1 MGKNKII
8 EEIKK
13 ILDQKQLKNLIALC
27 LVLGFILIAINVLL
41 PNSKILTSNKLSGNN
56 NQGDSNNVS
65 NTSAAKNATE
75 TIQADEKNYEDKQ
88 KIDLKNILKK
98 MNGVGDVEVMM
109 TFENGEQK
117 VPAYDKST
125 QKSTTEETDNEGG
138 KRVNNQDTDGSKVVM
153 TTSDGNNQ
161 PFVLTIYKPKICGV
175 IIIAEGAENSKTK
188 YEIEQA
194 VSKLYNLS
202 LDKVNVYSMKK

>member
-1 MGKNKII
+1 MEKNKII

-13 ILDQKQLKNLIALC
+13 ILNQKQLKNLMALC
-27 LVLGFILIAINVLL
+27 LVLGFILIALNVLI
-41 PNSKILTSNKLSGNN
+41 PESKFMNSNKLSTTN
-56 NQGDSNNVS
+56 NQGDQNGNSELKDSSKTVNV
-65 NTSAAKNATE
+65 E
-75 TIQADEKNYEDKQ
+75 EKNYEENQ
-88 KIDLKNILKK
+88 KIELKNILKK
-98 MNGVGDVEVMM
+98 MNGVGDVEVMLS
-109 TFENGEQK
+109 FEHGEQK
-117 VPAYDKST
+117 VPAYDKNT

-153 TTSDGNNQ
+153 KTNDGNNE
-161 PFVLTIYKPKICGV
+161 PFVLTTYKPKISGM
-175 IIIAEGAENSKTK
+175 IIIAEGAENAKTK

>member
-27 LVLGFILIAINVLL
+27 LLLGFILITMNVLI
-41 PNSKILTSNKLSGNN
+41 PNSKIITSNKLLETN
-56 NQGDSNNVS
+56 NQGNQNNNSPIKDSN
-65 NTSAAKNATE
+65 E
-75 TIQADEKNYEDKQ
+75 TIKAEEKNYEENQ
-88 KIDLKNILKK
+88 KNELKNILKK

-109 TFENGEQK
+109 SFGQGEQK
-117 VPAYDKST
+117 IPAYDKNT

-138 KRVNNQDTDGSKVVM
+138 KRVNNQDTDGTKVVM
-153 TTSDGNNQ
+153 KTSDGNNE
-161 PFVLTIYKPKICGV
+161 PFVLTTYKPKICGI

>member
-1 MGKNKII
+1 MEKNKII

-13 ILDQKQLKNLIALC
+13 IFNQKHLKNLMALC
-27 LVLGFILIAINVLL
+27 LVLGFVLIAMNVLI
-41 PNSKILTSNKLSGNN
+41 PNSKVITNNKLSGTN
-56 NQGDSNNVS
+56 NQGDQNDNSALKDSN
-65 NTSAAKNATE
+65 E
-75 TIQADEKNYEDKQ
+75 TVQVEEKNYEENQ
-88 KIDLKNILKK
+88 KIELKNILKK
-98 MNGVGDVEVMM
+98 MNGVGNVEVMM
-109 TFENGEQK
+109 SFEQGEQK
-117 VPAYDKST
+117 VPAYDKNS

-138 KRVNNQDTDGSKVVM
+138 KRVNNQDTDGTKVVM
-153 TTSDGNNQ
+153 KTADGNNE
-161 PFVLTIYKPKICGV
+161 PFVLTTYKPKIRGI

>member
-1 MGKNKII
+1 MEKNKII

-13 ILDQKQLKNLIALC
+13 IFNQKQFKNLIALC
-27 LVLGFILIAINVLL
+27 LVLGFVLIAMNVLI
-41 PNSKILTSNKLSGNN
+41 PNSKVITSNKLSGTNNQEDPNN
-56 NQGDSNNVS
+56 NSALKDSN
-65 NTSAAKNATE
+65 E
-75 TIQADEKNYEDKQ
+75 TIQAEEKNYEENQ
-88 KIDLKNILKK
+88 KIELKNILKK
-98 MNGVGDVEVMM
+98 MNGVGNVEVMM
-109 TFENGEQK
+109 SFEHGEQK
-117 VPAYDKST
+117 VPAYDKNT

-138 KRVNNQDTDGSKVVM
+138 KRVNNQDTDGTKVVM
-153 TTSDGNNQ
+153 KTSDGNNE
-161 PFVLTIYKPKICGV
+161 PFVLTTYKPKICGI

>member
-1 MGKNKII
+1 LEKNKII

-13 ILDQKQLKNLIALC
+13 IFNQKQLKNLIALC
-27 LVLGFILIAINVLL
+27 LILGFVLIAMNVLI
-41 PNSKILTSNKLSGNN
+41 PNSKVITSNKLSETN
-56 NQGDSNNVS
+56 NQGNQNSNSVS
-65 NTSAAKNATE
+65 KDPNE
-75 TIQADEKNYEDKQ
+75 VIQAEEKNYEEKQ
-88 KIDLKNILKK
+88 KMELKNILKK

-109 TFENGEQK
+109 SFEHGEQK

-125 QKSTTEETDNEGG
+125 QKATTEETDNEGG

-153 TTSDGNNQ
+153 KTSDGNNE
-161 PFVLTIYKPKICGV
+161 PFVLTTYKPKICGI
-175 IIIAEGAENSKTK
+175 IIIAEGADNSKTK